1 VQQGNFS
8 QDQEKDLPECML
20 QGAKRRRNWS
30 TGGTAWQALG
40 TSDKVMPSQGYHEN
54 CPAAAGQLLLM
65 RLNNEWQRDGG
76 YGVPDG
82 VGPCTLDPAYN
93 PAVLSR

>member
-1 VQQGNFS
+1 
-8 QDQEKDLPECML
+8 
-20 QGAKRRRNWS
+20 
-30 TGGTAWQALG
+30 
-40 TSDKVMPSQGYHEN
+40 MPSQGYHEN

-76 YGVPDG
+76 YIVPDG